1 MSDNLISCE
10 LKLSGFKDHLVIGLN
25 FRERFSDS
33 FRANIVVAVSD
44 RAVADLRTFISQ
56 ECSFT
61 INGIKGEKKTIF
73 GIITEIYFR
82 DTAGD
87 RSLVELVVEP
97 ELAKASYGSQRKI
110 YQDKSAVEIVEAV
123 LSESGIT
130 LDKSKL
136 TGSLSKREYCVQYDE
151 SDLNF
156 VKRLMASEGIGYF
169 FSHSGSKSNLILC
182 NSKSAYVGKNNSASS
197 PALSLGHFGSPGR
210 SDETSF
216 SSLELEHTLALAAVS
231 VRSYDPEK
239 ANLLTDKKNVQ
250 KAGTGHWYRFDPRPL
265 DSKTAI
271 SLTKNLSEGATA
283 ASETARLSTDSVSL
297 SPGTRFK
304 TSGHPRSVAL
314 GEVVVLESQ
323 CVIENDSIR
332 YEVVAQPID
341 APVQLPDCAIFPKA
355 AKLDVAVVVGPKK
368 EEVWTDKNGRILVQ
382 FKWDRFGKNDETSS
396 CWLRVSQIW
405 AGKGFGGQFI
415 PRVGQE
421 VLIDF
426 LGGDI
431 DCPVVVGCL
440 YNSEQTP
447 PFSLPANQDKSG
459 FRTQSF
465 EGKPEDANWLIFS
478 DKSKN
483 ELVNLHSNK
492 DLLLESLD
500 QSVQISGTSHRL
512 AVNLADQYEKLSEIE
527 NNVSEFFVN
536 GSKKEII
543 SNSVEVTVGG
553 SFPWASGEKEGSYN
567 LKIDGDYKTEVG
579 GNMTTDVKGD
589 FKLNVAGNLVIE
601 VEGALELTAD
611 SDLTIETKKKL
622 SQTGSTVTVS
632 ANTGALTVK
641 ASSDGISLQ
650 GATSALLKGG
660 TSATLQGGAS
670 ATIKGGGTVAIEGA
684 STSVKG
690 TGSLALK
697 GATVAISQG

>member
-10 LKLSGFKDHLVIGLN
+10 LKLSGFKDHFVMGLN
-25 FRERFSDS
+25 LMERFSDS

-44 RAVADLRTFISQ
+44 RSVEALQTFVSKD
-56 ECSFT
+56 CSFT
-61 INGIKGEKKTIF
+61 IYGINGEKKTIF
-73 GIITEIYFR
+73 GMITEIYFR

-87 RSLVELVVEP
+87 RSLVELVIEP
-97 ELAKASYGSQRKI
+97 KLAKASFGRQRKI

-123 LSESGIT
+123 LSQSGIT

-136 TGSLSKREYCVQYDE
+136 TGSSAKREYCVQYDE

-169 FSHSGSKSNLILC
+169 FSHSGSKSNLTLC
-182 NSKSAYVGKNNSASS
+182 NSKSAYVGKNNSASG
-197 PALSLGHFGSPGR
+197 PALSLGHFGGSGR

-216 SSLELEHTLALAAVS
+216 SSLELEHTLALATVS
-231 VRSYDPEK
+231 VRTYDPEK
-239 ANLLTDKKNVQ
+239 ASLLTDKKNVQ
-250 KAGTGHWYRFDPRPL
+250 RVGTGELYRFDPRPI
-265 DSKTAI
+265 DSKTAT
-271 SLTKNLSEGATA
+271 SLAKNLSVGASA
-283 ASETARLSTDSVSL
+283 ATETARLSTDSISL
-297 SPGTRFK
+297 SPGIRFK
-304 TSGHPRSVAL
+304 TSGHPRSIAL

-341 APVQLPDCAIFPKA
+341 APVQVPDCEIFPQA

-368 EEVWTDKNGRILVQ
+368 EEVWTDKSGRILAQ
-382 FKWDRFGKNDETSS
+382 FKWDRFGKNNETSS

-421 VLIDF
+421 VLVDF

-440 YNSEQTP
+440 YNSEQKP
-447 PFSLPANQDKSG
+447 PFSLPANQDKTG
-459 FRTQSF
+459 IRTQSF
-465 EGKPEDANWLIFS
+465 DGKPEDANWLIFS

-492 DLLLESLD
+492 DLLLESLN
-500 QSVQISGTSHRL
+500 QSVHISGTSHRL
-512 AVNLADQYEKLSEIE
+512 AVNLTDQYEKLSKIE

-536 GSKKEII
+536 GSRKETI

-553 SFPWASGEKEGSYN
+553 SFPWASGEKKGAYN

-579 GNMTTDVKGD
+579 GDMTTDVKGD
-589 FKLNVAGNLVIE
+589 VKLNVGGNLVIE
-601 VEGALELTAD
+601 VRGTLELSAD
-611 SDLTIETKKKL
+611 SDLTLETKKKL
-622 SQTGSTVTVS
+622 SQTGSTVAIS
-632 ANTGALTVK
+632 AKTGALTVK
-641 ASSDGISLQ
+641 ANSGGISLQ

-660 TSATLQGGAS
+660 TSATLQGGTS
-670 ATIKGGGTVAIEGA
+670 ATVKGGGTVTIQGA

-690 TGSLALK
+690 SGSLALK